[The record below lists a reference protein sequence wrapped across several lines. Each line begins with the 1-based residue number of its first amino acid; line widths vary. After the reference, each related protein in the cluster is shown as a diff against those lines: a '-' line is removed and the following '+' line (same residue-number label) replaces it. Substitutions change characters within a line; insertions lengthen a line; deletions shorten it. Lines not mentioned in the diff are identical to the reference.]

1 MADEKNPR
9 LRSSIGARPVEKE
22 VGSGQGE
29 ITIVDAREIKHADD
43 ALRAFADYEGAGEVM
58 DEATNRRLV
67 RKIDR
72 RIMPVRKCREGR
84 ISLREERSGK
94 QERDEEIEDAKKSG
108 REGRGP

>member
-72 RIMPVRKCREGR
+72 RIMPLLCVVYGLNFLDSIFLSIFHSTSRERARKN
-84 ISLREERSGK
+84 
-94 QERDEEIEDAKKSG
+94 
-108 REGRGP
+108 